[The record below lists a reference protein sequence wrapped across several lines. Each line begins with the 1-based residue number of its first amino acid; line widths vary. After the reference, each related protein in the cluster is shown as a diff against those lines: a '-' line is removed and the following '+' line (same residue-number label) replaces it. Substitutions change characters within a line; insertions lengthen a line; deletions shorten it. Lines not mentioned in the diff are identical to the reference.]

1 MDKLYITIYNR
12 IKKEIIDGVYK
23 SGSKLP
29 SKRVCAERWGV
40 SVVTVEHAYALLE
53 DEGYISGTQRRGYFV
68 VYNSRD
74 FIDNGI
80 NNHNASTLP
89 MKDFNEIFP
98 ESVYIKAVRKVL
110 TEYAEEVLSE
120 SENTG
125 LSVFRAAISDYLF
138 RCRGIK
144 TAPDRIIIGS
154 DASALYG
161 IIILLLG
168 GEKIFAIEDPSYKKI
183 ENTLYRNDIIIS
195 KKVEYRTGKLF
206 DETKNKKG
214 KKGVPLKNNMPTNI
228 YGSYTN
234 INPSYAVHIKIIKNE
249 IMTERLVGL
258 PIYLVNKKESM
269 VKDYYKNLFKLKKN
283 DDIIINSKKIP
294 FFTLLKWNNQI
305 CYLVGASDKVEVCN
319 ALELKFDKS
328 FMIENKYALKKLL
341 DKKYIKDV
349 EDYELKLENI
359 ITYLVNKIEKE
370 YVLFKNLVNDLKN
383 IVKYEA
389 YASLSI
395 EEKENIIKQILNLL
409 NCKSDNANFKFLNE
423 KYSSAFGKKNGRMI
437 DHAVIISK
445 STTGIREKQYEF

>member
-1 MDKLYITIYNR
+1 MYREKYDLFKFREINDYHHVHDAYLAAVLGEYKEKYLRKNINFEIVKELNR
-12 IKKEIIDGVYK
+12 NIIELDEGKK
-23 SGSKLP
+23 SKLKYGFVIN
-29 SKRVCAERWGV
+29 SLDENL
-40 SVVTVEHAYALLE
+40 SNIAY
-53 DEGYISGTQRRGYFV
+53 
-68 VYNSRD
+68 
-74 FIDNGI
+74 
-80 NNHNASTLP
+80 
-89 MKDFNEIFP
+89 K
-98 ESVYIKAVRKVL
+98 
-110 TEYAEEVLSE
+110 LSE
-120 SENTG
+120 SMINKETG
-125 LSVFRAAISDYLF
+125 EILF
-138 RCRGIK
+138 DIC
-144 TAPDRIIIGS
+144 D
-154 DASALYG
+154 
-161 IIILLLG
+161 
-168 GEKIFAIEDPSYKKI
+168 FNKKV

-234 INPSYAVHIKIIKNE
+234 INPSYAVHAKIIKNE
-249 IMTERLVGL
+249 KIIERLVGF
-258 PIYLVNKKESM
+258 PIYLVNKNESI
-269 VKDYYKNLFKLKKN
+269 VKDYYKNLFKLKNK

-294 FFTLLKWNNQI
+294 FFTLLNWNNQI
-305 CYLVGASDKVEVCN
+305 CYLVGASDRVEVCN

-423 KYSSAFGKKNGRMI
+423 KYSSAFGKKNCRMI
-437 DHAVIISK
+437 EHAVIISK
-445 STTGIREKQYEF
+445 SITGIREKQYEF